1 MKYFLGVDLGTTF
14 SAAAMARDGRT
25 EIVVLGTRA
34 PSIPSVVV
42 VREHAEVIVGEA
54 AERRA
59 LSEPSRTAREF
70 KRRLGDPT
78 PFLLGGTPYG
88 AEALTSYLLRAIV
101 EQVVE
106 REGEPPAAIVLGH
119 PANYGPYK
127 KDLLVE
133 TARQA
138 DVGQVNFVSEP
149 EAAAVYYAARERM
162 EPGQLVAVYD
172 FGGGTF
178 DAAVVRKTEDGF
190 ALVGTPEGMERL
202 GGIDFDQ
209 AVFGHVSD
217 ALGGLV
223 QEQDLTNATALK
235 ALTRL
240 RDDCRAAKEALS
252 TDTDATIPV
261 LLPNVQTD
269 VRITRDEFEDMIR
282 PRVAETIAALKRA
295 IRSAGVS
302 TDDLVRILLVGGS
315 SRIPLVS
322 QMVRE
327 ATGRPVTLDADP
339 KFAIPL
345 GAALAGAQNAATAV
359 PETPI
364 THTEP
369 PPPIPAEPPAQVPE
383 PPPAIPTPP
392 SPSAPSTPA
401 YGGPAAP
408 PPGGPWTPAP
418 QEPGRRRSR
427 LPYMVGGVVLA
438 VVVVVA
444 LISVLVLAG
453 GGGGGGGGG
462 EKKPSGEVL
471 TASEQTLRTHVPSEF
486 RRTCKSVK
494 DAPYTGQVAALQCTP
509 NGNNA
514 DYVEYV
520 QMDSPGSLDSAYQGV
535 LDSNNVGRD
544 SGGACADAEGEGA
557 NTRTQN
563 GPEIGRYVC
572 YVNKGTA
579 FEWWTVNDLMIL
591 SLAVDSSG
599 DLKALDDWWQAS
611 AGPF

>member
-1 MKYFLGVDLGTTF
+1 MPVTYFLGVDLGTTF
-14 SAAAMARDGRT
+14 SAAALARDGRA
-25 EIVVLGTRA
+25 EMFVLGARA
-34 PSIPSVVV
+34 PSIPSVIVM
-42 VREHAEVIVGEA
+42 REHGEVLVGEA

-78 PFLLGGTPYG
+78 PLLLGGTPYG
-88 AEALTSYLLRAIV
+88 AEALMSYLLRAVV

-106 REGEPPAAIVLGH
+106 REGAPPAAIVLGH

-138 DVGQVNFVSEP
+138 DVGQVTFVSEP
-149 EAAAVYYAARERM
+149 EAAAVYYASRQRM
-162 EPGQLVAVYD
+162 EPGQVVAVYD

-178 DAAVVRKTEDGF
+178 DAAMVRKTEDGF

-209 AVFGHVSD
+209 AIFAHVAD

-223 QEQDLTNATALK
+223 QDQDLTDSGALK

-240 RDDCRAAKEALS
+240 RADCRAAKEALS

-282 PRVAETIAALKRA
+282 PRVAETVAALKRA
-295 IRSAGVS
+295 VRSAGIS

-315 SRIPLVS
+315 SRIPLVG

-327 ATGRPVTLDADP
+327 GTGRPVTVDADP

-345 GAALAGAQNAATAV
+345 GAALAGEQRAATAV

-364 THTEP
+364 THAEP
-369 PPPIPAEPPAQVPE
+369 PPTVAPE
-383 PPPAIPTPP
+383 
-392 SPSAPSTPA
+392 
-401 YGGPAAP
+401 PAAP
-408 PPGGPWTPAP
+408 VAPSPAPTATPAAVAP
-418 QEPGRRRSR
+418 SPPSSAGGASPPAVTWAPVRHEPRRRRSR
-427 LPYMVGGVVLA
+427 LPFMIAGGVALA
-438 VVVVVA
+438 IVIMVA

-453 GGGGGGGGG
+453 DGGGGG
-462 EKKPSGEVL
+462 KKPSGQAL
-471 TASEQTLRTHVPSEF
+471 TASERTLRTHVPSEF
-486 RRTCKSVK
+486 RRTCKSNK
-494 DAPYTGQVAALQCTP
+494 DNPAAGQVAALECSP
-509 NGNNA
+509 NTNNA
-514 DYVEYV
+514 DTV
-520 QMDSPGSLDSAYQGV
+520 QYIQLDSAASLDSAYQGV
-535 LDSNNVGRD
+535 LDANHVARD
-544 SGGACADAEGEGA
+544 SGDACTQTGGEGA
-557 NTRTQN
+557 LTNQTQN
-563 GPEIGRYVC
+563 GAEVGRYVC
-572 YVNKGTA
+572 YVDNGNA
-579 FEWWTVNDLMIL
+579 FEWWTVDDLKIL
-591 SLAVDSSG
+591 SLAVDSSA
-599 DLKALDDWWQAS
+599 DLKALDTWWQEN
-611 AGPF
+611 AGPY